1 MKTGQKP
8 TLWWLRPRDMHA
20 AMTYAGMAKQG
31 AWIGRIREGRYAKTL
46 AAVAPSRVKML

>member
-8 TLWWLRPRDMHA
+8 TLRWLRPRDMHA

-31 AWIGRIREGRYAKTL
+31 AWIGRIREGTIRENPCRHRAK
-46 AAVAPSRVKML
+46 SR